1 MAPGETAVIEARL
14 LYPGIFMYHCAFG
27 DVPLH
32 ISQGMFGG
40 ILVDP
45 AEPLPPVEHELYM
58 VQSEY
63 YTTDPQAG
71 SADHRSCRDHAIEAP
86 DLRRL
91 QRGRRVA

>member
-1 MAPGETAVIEARL
+1 MAPGETVAIEARL

-32 ISQGMFGG
+32 ISQGMYGG

-45 AEPLPPVEHELYM
+45 ADPLPEVEHELYM

-63 YTTDPQAG
+63 YTTT
-71 SADHRSCRDHAIEAP
+71 R
-86 DLRRL
+86 
-91 QRGRRVA
+91 